1 MKFTSACFKIAR
13 NDVEFNIILQ
23 ILFLPITLE
32 ILDILYVE
40 EPNQYSAIRD

>member
-1 MKFTSACFKIAR
+1 MKFAFACFKIAQ
-13 NDVEFNIILQ
+13 NHVKFNIILQ
-23 ILFLPITLE
+23 ILFVPITLE